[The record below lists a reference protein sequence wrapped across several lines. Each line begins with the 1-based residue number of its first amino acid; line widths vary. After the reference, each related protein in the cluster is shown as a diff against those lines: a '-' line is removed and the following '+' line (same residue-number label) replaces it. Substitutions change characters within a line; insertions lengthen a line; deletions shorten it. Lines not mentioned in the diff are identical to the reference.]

1 MADNAAGQTLT
12 KGSDQGTPG
21 FASGKIVFDAPTEFT
36 RVVTG
41 FKPRYVR
48 LQASSGVSIEWFEG
62 MTDNTCFKSA
72 AAGGNTLETTNG
84 GITVDSQG
92 FRVLQNATLVAIL
105 ASSTVYYT
113 AHV

>member
-21 FASGKIVFDAPTEFT
+21 FASGKIVFDATTITATEFT

-62 MTDNTCFKSA
+62 MTDNTCFK
-72 AAGGNTLETTNG
+72 
-84 GITVDSQG
+84 
-92 FRVLQNATLVAIL
+92 
-105 ASSTVYYT
+105 
-113 AHV
+113 